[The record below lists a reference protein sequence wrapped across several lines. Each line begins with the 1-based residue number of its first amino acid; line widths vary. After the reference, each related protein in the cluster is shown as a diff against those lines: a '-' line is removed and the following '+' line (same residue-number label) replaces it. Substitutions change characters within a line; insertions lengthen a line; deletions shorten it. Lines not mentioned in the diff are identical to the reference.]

1 MEVSSTCR
9 ICNKFYE
16 ALATARASNDPAE
29 LLAIKEQHQ
38 GHLKSLEVARKAE
51 AYRRRESGRGDD
63 GAPHTNSVTIH
74 RMQVG
79 HTHGNEDMLFSILSR
94 FLKGTKKIPAGA
106 DARTPQELA
115 HAMEVAYITN
125 KPVAKWMFS
134 VYNFEEWLAPHGT
147 KIEGYGSGRD
157 LVRPAGAAGPWICPS
172 LSLASCASSYKLIN
186 ARFSRQA
193 VDQHSCRRT
202 GRATYCWR
210 RSSSSMESLL
220 PGFVSVSGTPRLLP
234 TAAQTAR
241 ASRCSRPCRQRGPPR
256 SWSLSLRTTGR
267 TRTIRAR
274 RTTTRPCCGKSREPP
289 RSLASPK
296 QCAFFLI
303 SSKTASLALRPP
315 PATLISAVPEAL
327 MRAMHSRLRQHA
339 SWMEATPTVGA
350 PSPPLTGSSTAC
362 GTPSSPPGCAHPE
375 PSELYSLRCREF

>member
-94 FLKGTKKIPAGA
+94 FLMGTKKIPAGA

-157 LVRPAGAAGPWICPS
+157 LVRPAGAAGPH
-172 LSLASCASSYKLIN
+172 Y
-186 ARFSRQA
+186 
-193 VDQHSCRRT
+193 V
-202 GRATYCWR
+202 
-210 RSSSSMESLL
+210 
-220 PGFVSVSGTPRLLP
+220 
-234 TAAQTAR
+234 
-241 ASRCSRPCRQRGPPR
+241 
-256 SWSLSLRTTGR
+256 
-267 TRTIRAR
+267 
-274 RTTTRPCCGKSREPP
+274 
-289 RSLASPK
+289 
-296 QCAFFLI
+296 
-303 SSKTASLALRPP
+303 
-315 PATLISAVPEAL
+315 
-327 MRAMHSRLRQHA
+327 
-339 SWMEATPTVGA
+339 
-350 PSPPLTGSSTAC
+350 
-362 GTPSSPPGCAHPE
+362 
-375 PSELYSLRCREF
+375 